1 MSSEPRPGWHGV
13 PPSAERFV
21 APVQREPPVEPVI
34 EPVEALPIWVRL
46 EYPDKHTETVKSF
59 AMAWT
64 EGAVLAQWVEFSQ
77 TRKAWVRPNQCRRRE
92 IPAKS
97 RFRT

>member
-1 MSSEPRPGWHGV
+1 MSSASRPGWHGT

-21 APVQREPPVEPVI
+21 APLQLEPPVEPVT

-46 EYPDKHTETVKSF
+46 EYPDEHTETVKGF

-77 TRKAWVRPNQCRRRE
+77 TREAWVRPGQCRRRE
-92 IPAKS
+92 VPLEN
-97 RFRT
+97 RFGT